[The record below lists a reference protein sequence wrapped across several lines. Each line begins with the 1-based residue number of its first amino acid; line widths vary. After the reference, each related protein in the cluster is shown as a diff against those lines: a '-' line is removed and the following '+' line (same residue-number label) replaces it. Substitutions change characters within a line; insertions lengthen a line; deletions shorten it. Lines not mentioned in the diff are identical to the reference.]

1 MQCSNCGTEVREGVK
16 FCESCGV
23 KLEVPCPNCG
33 SAGPPDRRF
42 CGDCGTKITLEPPE
56 PSPQPDKDSTVDGSP
71 ERRHLT
77 VMFCDLVGSTDM
89 ARRFDAEDISDVL
102 RMYNETAREVINRYG
117 GYLARYLGDG
127 ILCYFGY
134 PRAFEDSAERS
145 VHAALDVI
153 DAVSRLAPPIDV
165 PLQTR
170 VGIASGEVVTGETRS
185 GDAGTETLAI
195 GSTPNLAARLQ
206 SLAEP
211 NTVYV
216 ADSTR
221 KLVRMGVE
229 WKDQGVHHLKGY
241 VEPQLVWQAIG
252 RIASTAHDVEAS
264 SKSLVDDIVGRDR
277 ELELLYERYQAA
289 SGGKVQIVQ
298 LVGEAGIGKSALVS
312 AIRQRLQSESCFEA
326 ILQCSNL
333 ATDTPLFP
341 IKQCLERMARIQPQ
355 HDSATRSKRF
365 IELFEDSKA
374 MDALSIACVAQLIGL
389 DITGAVDHSHLTP
402 RQQHARAVEALTGW
416 IDELAARKTLLLI
429 VEDVHWIDPSS
440 LDWLHNLI
448 DTRENGKMLILV
460 TCRPEFRPPWDIRD
474 NVDVIN
480 VRRLSNS
487 TCTTIIKSITGDT
500 ELPEELLSTLLS
512 KTEGIPLFVE
522 ELTKTLLDAVT
533 NTEPGTNGSPTVA
546 SVPDSLRDSLMARL
560 DRTPWIRDVV
570 QVSAVIGREFSASLL
585 YTVSSRDTNTIDRGL
600 VQLEQVEVLRRRD
613 TLPDI
618 TWIFKHALL
627 RDAAYDSILRNR
639 RRELHSLVADALSET
654 AVIDNRPE
662 LLAVHLNAAGRTRE
676 AVEQWRRAAERACS
690 TWANREA
697 VRHLQQALDVLN
709 TEPESE
715 DRRKLELQLL
725 LALGNAER
733 AAYGTGASQASV
745 TLQRAAALCRET
757 DDVPT
762 ILAVREGVFVTH
774 FGAARLAE
782 ALPHAEE
789 LLRIGEKH
797 QDRACMIAAHQAC
810 GMQKFAVGEMEE
822 AKHHLELALS
832 HGVDWPPDYLDIQ
845 FPSSC
850 LAYLSWTLHM
860 LGDSERAVQVSDE
873 SIRESADGGA
883 YSHALTLANACYLHQ
898 FRGDIKRVKELAKAA
913 TDFVA
918 DKDLTL
924 WRDIAEFFMCWA
936 VCTDDP
942 NTENAE
948 RLCDALELWAED
960 EIETPYFKAIAG
972 EACIHAGLVNRG
984 VDLIQQAED
993 LMRHTGELWY
1003 YNELQN
1009 IKKRQNLESH
1019 AS

>member
-1 MQCSNCGTEVREGVK
+1 MQCSSCEAEVRVGVK
-16 FCESCGV
+16 FCESCGA
-23 KLEVPCPNCG
+23 KLEIPCPNCG
-33 SAGPPDRRF
+33 SVGPPDRRF
-42 CGDCGTKITLEPPE
+42 CGDCGIKMGAELPE
-56 PSPQPDKDSTVDGSP
+56 PVPQPDKETPISGSP

-102 RMYNETAREVINRYG
+102 RMYNETARDVIHRYG

-127 ILCYFGY
+127 ILCYFGF

-145 VHAALDVI
+145 VHAAIDVI
-153 DAVSRLAPPIDV
+153 DAVSQLVPPIDV
-165 PLQTR
+165 PLQAR
-170 VGIASGEVVTGETRS
+170 IGIASGEVVTGETRS

-211 NTVYV
+211 NTIYV
-216 ADSTR
+216 ADSTH
-221 KLVRMGVE
+221 KLIRMGIE
-229 WKDQGVHHLKGY
+229 WKNQGVHHLKGY

-252 RIASTAHDVEAS
+252 RTASTSHDAETS
-264 SKSLVDDIVGRDR
+264 SKGLMDDIVGRDR
-277 ELELLYERYQAA
+277 ELELIYERYQAA
-289 SGGKVQIVQ
+289 NGGNVQVVQ
-298 LVGEAGIGKSALVS
+298 LVGEAGIGKSALVR
-312 AIRQRLQSESCFEA
+312 AIRLQLKNKNCFEA

-341 IKQCLERMARIQPQ
+341 IKQCLERLAGIQPQ
-355 HDSATRSKRF
+355 HDSDTRSKRF
-365 IELFEDSKA
+365 IELFEDSHA
-374 MDALSIACVAQLIGL
+374 MDELSIACVAQLLGL
-389 DITGAVDHSHLTP
+389 KITGAVDHSHLTP
-402 RQQHARAVEALTGW
+402 RQQHARAVEALTSW
-416 IDELAARKTLLLI
+416 VDELAAQKTLLLI
-429 VEDVHWIDPSS
+429 IEDVHWIDPST

-460 TCRPEFRPPWDIRD
+460 TCRPEFRPPWDIRE

-480 VRRLSNS
+480 VRRLSSS
-487 TCTTIIKSITGDT
+487 TCITIIKSITGDT
-500 ELPEELLSTLLS
+500 ELPDELLNTLLS

-522 ELTKTLLDAVT
+522 ELTRTLVDAVD
-533 NTEPGTNGSPTVA
+533 NAEPGANGSVPIA
-546 SVPDSLRDSLMARL
+546 SVPDTLRDSLMARL

-570 QVSAVIGREFSASLL
+570 QVSAVIGREFSTSLL
-585 YTVSSRDTNTIDRGL
+585 NTVSSRDAETIDRGL

-613 TLPDI
+613 TPPDI

-639 RRELHSLVADALSET
+639 RRELHSLVADALIQT
-654 AVIDNRPE
+654 ALIDTRPE

-676 AVEQWRRAAERACS
+676 AIEQWRRAAERACS

-697 VRHLQQALDVLN
+697 VRHLQQALDIL
-709 TEPESE
+709 TAEPDSE

-725 LALGNAER
+725 LDLGNAER
-733 AAYGTGASQASV
+733 AAYGTGAARASA

-757 DDVPT
+757 DDIHT

-774 FGAARLAE
+774 FGAARLTE

-789 LLRIGEKH
+789 LLRIGEMY
-797 QDRACMIAAHQAC
+797 QDRACIVAGHQSC
-810 GMQKFAVGEMEE
+810 GMQKFAIGEMEK
-822 AKHHLELALS
+822 AKHHLQLALS
-832 HGVDWPPDYLDIQ
+832 HGVDWPSDYVDIQ

-860 LGDSERAVQVSDE
+860 LGDNEQAVTISEE
-873 SIRESADGGA
+873 SIRQSADGTA

-913 TDFVA
+913 TDFV
-918 DKDLTL
+918 DNKDLTL

-936 VCTDDP
+936 VCADEP
-942 NTENAE
+942 NIENAK

-972 EACIHAGLVNRG
+972 EACIRAGLVNRG
-984 VDLIQQAED
+984 VDLIHQAED
-993 LMRHTGELWY
+993 LMHHTGELWFY
-1003 YNELQN
+1003 DELQN
-1009 IKKRQNLESH
+1009 IRKRQNLESC
-1019 AS
+1019 AG